1 MQTGTELDVRMNKLR
16 AWLGGQPDIPI
27 IGVHFGDAAVTAVW
41 LDEHEGRYHWL
52 GSACVLCTDA
62 VVSGEIVDK
71 SKLAEALLQVMQTL
85 GLSEATAITCVPD
98 EAVMQTVIELPAD
111 LSDDDIE
118 AHILIDAE
126 RYIGRNIQNVYFDF
140 QVLERSQ
147 TATQI
152 ILTVA
157 HQSSVHDRCEV
168 LAMAGIETSAVDVYT
183 SCLVRMMAKMTD
195 QVSALVEITD
205 HDISCHITQ
214 GGKLVYQQNEL
225 IHTFANLSD
234 QPSNERTETQ
244 EFFKF
249 ADDLKIRKDSSD
261 ELPSKAALDFENLA
275 DRLPEAN
282 LSAQNHL
289 LQLIQEDLPQK
300 KTLDTPKN
308 AQTDNYHIRFD
319 DWVDE
324 VAADDRASFDAE
336 PLNEPSA
343 KPSDQPELAIDQ
355 LTQKIV
361 ALIEDCQAQTALPI
375 ERLYLSGMTLA
386 KASQLA
392 HALQMK
398 LDISCLPMHPKY
410 AVDHSIKDDDM
421 QLAPMLT
428 TALALALTRSQGVNL
443 LPWREERRS
452 QADAKFRQMF
462 MSVVGLAVLGMVLIF
477 GAIYYQL
484 NQQQAINDEIQSRI
498 SILDD
503 KIDEMQQLK
512 EQLEGAQ
519 KHSEALNALSAD
531 RQVVYRWQQ
540 LSTLIPEGVYLDE
553 MKQSADVLS
562 LTGKAVSAQAVSAL
576 AHRLELSGLYTDVLV
591 VSLQQSG
598 RAMSF
603 TLTATLLPLDAKDMI
618 QPVAEISIDQIKN
631 ADTGENGY
639 E

>member
-1 MQTGTELDVRMNKLR
+1 MRVNKLR

-126 RYIGRNIQNVYFDF
+126 RYIGRNIQDVYFDF

-147 TATQI
+147 AATQI

-157 HQSSVHDRCEV
+157 HQNSVHDRCEV

-195 QVSALVEITD
+195 QVSALVEIAD
-205 HDISCHITQ
+205 HDIICHVTQ
-214 GGKLVYQQNEL
+214 DGKLVYQQNEL

-234 QPSNERTETQ
+234 QPSNERTEVH

-261 ELPSKAALDFENLA
+261 ELPSKAPLVFEDLA

-282 LSAQNHL
+282 LSAQNDL
-289 LQLIQEDLPQK
+289 LQLTQEDLPQK

-324 VAADDRASFDAE
+324 VAADRESFGAE
-336 PLNEPSA
+336 PPNEPPA

-361 ALIEDCQAQTALPI
+361 ALIEDYQAQTALPI

-410 AVDHSIKDDDM
+410 AVDHPIKDDDA
-421 QLAPMLT
+421 QLVPMLT

-462 MSVVGLAVLGMVLIF
+462 VSVVGLAVLGVVLIF

-498 SILDD
+498 STLDD

-512 EQLEGAQ
+512 EQLDGAQ
-519 KHSEALNALSAD
+519 KHSEALNALSED

-598 RAMSF
+598 RVMSF
-603 TLTATLLPLDAKDMI
+603 TLTATQLPLDAKDMI
-618 QPVAEISIDQIKN
+618 QPVAEIPIDQIKN
-631 ADTGENGY
+631 ADMGENGY

>member
-1 MQTGTELDVRMNKLR
+1 MRVNKLR

-71 SKLAEALLQVMQTL
+71 SKLAEALLQVMQML

-126 RYIGRNIQNVYFDF
+126 RYIGRNIQDVYFDF

-157 HQSSVHDRCEV
+157 HQNSVHDRCEV

-214 GGKLVYQQNEL
+214 DGKLIYQQNEP

-234 QPSNERTETQ
+234 QPSHERTETH

-275 DRLPEAN
+275 DRLPEVN

-289 LQLIQEDLPQK
+289 RQLIQEDLPQK

-324 VAADDRASFDAE
+324 VAADRESFGAE
-336 PLNEPSA
+336 PPNEPPA

-386 KASQLA
+386 KVSQLA
-392 HALQMK
+392 HALQAK

-410 AVDHSIKDDDM
+410 AVDHPIKDDDM

-462 MSVVGLAVLGMVLIF
+462 VSVVGLAVLGVVLIF

-484 NQQQAINDEIQSRI
+484 NQQQAINDEIKSRI
-498 SILDD
+498 STLDD
-503 KIDEMQQLK
+503 KIDEIQQLK
-512 EQLEGAQ
+512 EQLDGAQ

-598 RAMSF
+598 RVMSF
-603 TLTATLLPLDAKDMI
+603 TLTATQLPLDAKDMI
-618 QPVAEISIDQIKN
+618 QPVAEIPIDQIKN